1 MYKKYI
7 SVLASMA
14 LVSAG
19 AMAQNDSIKKQ
30 PVAFAACRH
39 RERQG
44 VLSR

>member
-19 AMAQNDSIKKQ
+19 AMAQNDSIKSSLSPSQ
-30 PVAFAACRH
+30 PAPSAEVSQLRK
-39 RERQG
+39 
-44 VLSR
+44 S